1 MVGKKKNDEINRKD
15 KRKAVSQ
22 VENNTILDE

>member
-1 MVGKKKNDEINRKD
+1 MVGKRKDEVVNRKD
-15 KRKAVSQ
+15 KRKAVSR

>member
-1 MVGKKKNDEINRKD
+1 MVGERKDEVVNRKD
-15 KRKAVSQ
+15 KRKAVSR

>member
-1 MVGKKKNDEINRKD
+1 MVGKRKNGVVNRKD

-22 VENNTILDE
+22 VENNTTWDE